1 MRRLGSKEKHFLDGE
16 VGYSVHSVDTDKLD
30 IHFFEEVRSNNPV
43 IEATLKEAQK
53 DYEPFGELQQDIFSS
68 LYRYKP
74 HRLQE
79 HKIKTSHLLNY
90 HVIGDV
96 MDSPKYKELRAH
108 TRLDDINSTLGTE
121 VLGDEAH
128 ELIKQLKE
136 QMEKLKELMDAE
148 GKAGDEEGEGE
159 GEGKEGD
166 GEGNGKGKS
175 SEKLTLSEAQKR
187 LEEAKK
193 VFKESMK
200 KKEVK
205 QKINKMLDKTQ
216 QKLTETSEMIENW
229 GLAGDNTF
237 TSMPYHE
244 KMELLKKLRDS
255 AKLKKIAELAG
266 RFKRIATNRQ
276 REKVKKG
283 TDEIYD
289 LSLGRELNRII
300 PAELMKLRHPST
312 KKQFYKDFAEG
323 KLLQYELRGKEKK
336 QKGAIVVAIDDSGS
350 MQGDPEIWA
359 KSVAMALLEVA
370 IYQKRSFYCIHFD
383 HTTDIKHLHT
393 NEFPK
398 NSPKNINEI
407 IDMAEYF
414 SGGNFLVRTKR
425 LLDKHTFIKIQ
436 VY

>member
-1 MRRLGSKEKHFLDGE
+1 MRRLGSKEKQFIDGE

-30 IHFFEEVRSNNPV
+30 IHFFEEVKENNPV
-43 IEATLKEAQK
+43 IEATLREAQK
-53 DYEPFGELQQDIFSS
+53 DYEPFGDLQQDIFSS

-90 HVIGDV
+90 HVMGDV
-96 MDSPKYKELRAH
+96 MESPKYKELRAH
-108 TRLDDINSTLGTE
+108 TRLDDINATLGTE

-148 GKAGDEEGEGE
+148 GEAGEEGEGE
-159 GEGKEGD
+159 GEGEGQGD
-166 GEGNGKGKS
+166 GNGPGQNG
-175 SEKLTLSEAQKR
+175 EKMTMSEAQKR

-193 VFKESMK
+193 AFKESMK

-205 QKINKMLDKTQ
+205 QKINRMLDKTQ
-216 QKLTETSEMIENW
+216 QQLTETSDMIQNW
-229 GLAGDNTF
+229 GLGGDDTF

-255 AKLKKIAELAG
+255 QKLKKIAELAG

-350 MQGDPEIWA
+350 MSGDPEIY
-359 KSVAMALLEVA
+359 K
-370 IYQKRSFYCIHFD
+370 
-383 HTTDIKHLHT
+383 
-393 NEFPK
+393 
-398 NSPKNINEI
+398 
-407 IDMAEYF
+407 
-414 SGGNFLVRTKR
+414 
-425 LLDKHTFIKIQ
+425 KIA
-436 VY
+436 